1 MTRISQTMIGAM
13 LFGALAAPAM
23 AQQNGN
29 GMQPSTTQ
37 SGEVRGDQ
45 PAGQMAGDQ
54 AASDPAVPGQTPGRV
69 EGRTSGTMKDR
80 ATSREA
86 PGAMGATTPPDSRT
100 VAKASGNSSSRVAPF
115 ASRSRNSTVLALSCS
130 SLSEASEASSAP
142 MRLTSFEYPPI
153 TR

>member
-86 PGAMGATTPPDSRT
+86 PGAMGAATPPDSRT
-100 VAKASGNSSSRVAPF
+100 VAKAKRNPNNNNSQDPNDAEARGNGQAPTG
-115 ASRSRNSTVLALSCS
+115 ADANQPAQSTQMPGQQGAQP
-130 SLSEASEASSAP
+130 AP
-142 MRLTSFEYPPI
+142 R
-153 TR
+153 